1 VASKS
6 NRQRKLERE
15 RAERRL
21 ARQAQR
27 ARRRRQIQAG
37 VGGGLALILI
47 VVGATWIFGGFDPDP
62 PAAEAAP
69 TCVWTPRDTTASPNL
84 TDVGMPPASGELR
97 SGFEQ
102 LNIKTNLGDI
112 SALVDLSKVP
122 CTAASFKHLGEQ
134 NFFAGSTCHRLSTP
148 SMILTC
154 GDPRS
159 DGTGGPTYQFADENL
174 PTEPVPA
181 PTPDPTASATPAA
194 TTSYYAKGTLI
205 MANSGPNTNGSQFS
219 IVYGDGSDLPPS
231 YTVVGTLTTGLDIV
245 EGVAQAGA
253 IDPNGQPAPDGK
265 PNTALTIEQLYLG
278 STPPPASA
286 PATSEPAPAPTAT
299 ATPTPSP
306 SQ

>member
-1 VASKS
+1 MASRS

-37 VGGGLALILI
+37 VGGGLAVILI

-69 TCVWTPRDTTASPNL
+69 TCVWTPRDATAAPNL
-84 TDVGMPPASGELR
+84 TEVGTPPTSGELR

-102 LNIKTNLGDI
+102 LNISTNLGDI

-134 NFFAGSTCHRLSTP
+134 NFFANSTCHRLSTP
-148 SMILTC
+148 SKILTC

-159 DGTGGPTYQFADENL
+159 DGTGGPTYQFADESL

-181 PTPDPTASATPAA
+181 PTPDASAAA
-194 TTSYYAKGTLI
+194 TTSYYGKGTLI
-205 MANSGPNTNGSQFS
+205 MANTGPNTNGSQFS

-231 YTVVGTLTTGLDIV
+231 YTVVGTITTGMEIV

-253 IDPNGQPAPDGK
+253 VDLGGQAAPDGK
-265 PNTALTIEQLYLG
+265 PTTALTIQQLYLG
-278 STPPPASA
+278 STPPSA
-286 PATSEPAPAPTAT
+286 AATSEPAPAPTDT